1 MQAQLRLCLY
11 FRCEVNTMIKRFNKN
26 ALAWFTLAL
35 LVSCF
40 TALSIPVR
48 AQKAADPKYQ
58 LSGNGMIK
66 VSPADL
72 GVNALTEPGSGTTAS
87 SSIIDLT
94 GARAFTLKFSCTQ
107 GAITVNTTTYAE
119 DGTTAL
125 TTGAPVS
132 AVAAATNT
140 DLYVGT
146 EQDLTATTGTLS
158 TTFKL
163 RLPQK
168 AISFTFTNASASAGT
183 CTARLF
189 LVY

>member
-1 MQAQLRLCLY
+1 MSVVIVA
-11 FRCEVNTMIKRFNKN
+11 VAIAMVPIH
-26 ALAWFTLAL
+26 
-35 LVSCF
+35 V
-40 TALSIPVR
+40 VH
-48 AQKAADPKYQ
+48 AQKAADAKYQ

-72 GVNALTEPGSGTTAS
+72 GVNALTEPGSGTTAA

-107 GAITVNTTTYAE
+107 GNITVNLTTYAE

-125 TTGAPVS
+125 ATGAPLS

-140 DLYVGT
+140 DLYVPT
-146 EQDLTATTGTLS
+146 EQDIGATGGTLS
-158 TTFKL
+158 TTFKV

-168 AISFTFTNASASAGT
+168 AVSLTFTNASASAGT
-183 CTARLF
+183 CTARMF
-189 LVY
+189 IVY